1 MSVIQS
7 IRDRGAWIVF
17 AVIALALIAFILQ
30 DGMGRKGGSMFGNSS
45 SLGKVNG
52 VAIDREEFEK
62 KVTMYSQ
69 NGQDRN
75 NVIGQL
81 WNMEVDRIIL
91 NQEAEKLGL
100 QVTGKELSDIL
111 FGPQSP
117 LAREPQFVD
126 ENGQFKA
133 DAARQAFAQLKKSK
147 NDQQLQGVIDGVIE
161 PSKQQALS
169 TKYQN
174 LLQGVAYV
182 PTWLIE
188 KQKAENTA
196 IANISYVYV
205 PYTTIADSTIK
216 VSDDEV
222 IAYVKKHPSG
232 FEKKEETRIFSFIS
246 FDATPV
252 GTDSLNTLNQI
263 SSLKNEFSSTTDV
276 KAYLARVG
284 SEMPYQDG
292 YVLKSA
298 MKMPNADSIKALAD
312 GKTFGPY
319 LDANNYVIAKMIGKR
334 TLPDSVYCMHI
345 LVKTGEG
352 GVSDSIAKKRID
364 SVENV
369 IKAGADFKSVMKAVS
384 DDKAATAQENGVMKF
399 NSTQIQAE
407 NFDQDFAKFILL
419 EGKAGD
425 KKVVHTK
432 FGYHYI
438 YITEQKNFG
447 EAVNVAYLAKTISA
461 SNETVNAAS
470 TAALQFAA
478 TVKNKKQFDETA
490 TKMNKQIQ
498 FSQEI
503 KESDFSIANF
513 GQANTR
519 GLVRWVYEHDVND
532 VSEPTEVGDKYVV
545 AIITNVNKKGL
556 ANAASARPQVEPFV
570 RNEKKAKQIID
581 TKFKGTSL
589 QEYAASAG
597 TQVQRADS
605 ISFAN
610 PAIPGLG
617 YDLKVTGSAF
627 NKELTG
633 KVSAPI
639 AGNAG
644 VIAIKVESIGA
655 KAIPQDNEAIKQ
667 QLLQAQKQAVYRSTN
682 ALRSA
687 ATIKDNRFKFF

>member
-1 MSVIQS
+1 
-7 IRDRGAWIVF
+7 
-17 AVIALALIAFILQ
+17 
-30 DGMGRKGGSMFGNSS
+30 
-45 SLGKVNG
+45 
-52 VAIDREEFEK
+52 
-62 KVTMYSQ
+62 
-69 NGQDRN
+69 
-75 NVIGQL
+75 
-81 WNMEVDRIIL
+81 
-91 NQEAEKLGL
+91 
-100 QVTGKELSDIL
+100 
-111 FGPQSP
+111 
-117 LAREPQFVD
+117 
-126 ENGQFKA
+126 
-133 DAARQAFAQLKKSK
+133 
-147 NDQQLQGVIDGVIE
+147 
-161 PSKQQALS
+161 
-169 TKYQN
+169 
-174 LLQGVAYV
+174 
-182 PTWLIE
+182 
-188 KQKAENTA
+188 
-196 IANISYVYV
+196 
-205 PYTTIADSTIK
+205 
-216 VSDDEV
+216 
-222 IAYVKKHPSG
+222 
-232 FEKKEETRIFSFIS
+232 
-246 FDATPV
+246 
-252 GTDSLNTLNQI
+252 
-263 SSLKNEFSSTTDV
+263 
-276 KAYLARVG
+276 
-284 SEMPYQDG
+284 
-292 YVLKSA
+292 